1 MIDCLIENYHVLKG
15 SLVLY
20 RQITWYPWQPGDVA
34 GGRFLLEDF
43 RHFFTQQL
51 FGEKEG
57 KDEGTFGRD
66 HSMGPIFGGI
76 KRCNYMVI
84 LRDFPALFGLVK

>member
-1 MIDCLIENYHVLKG
+1 MVFIGHTHFWTNY
-15 SLVLY
+15 LVS
-20 RQITWYPWQPGDVA
+20 WQTGDVA

-57 KDEGTFGRD
+57 KDKGTFGTD
-66 HSMGPIFGGI
+66 H
-76 KRCNYMVI
+76 
-84 LRDFPALFGLVK
+84 

>member
-1 MIDCLIENYHVLKG
+1 LDKLLGILAGV
-15 SLVLY
+15 
-20 RQITWYPWQPGDVA
+20 GDVA

-57 KDEGTFGRD
+57 KDKGTFGRD
-66 HSMGPIFGGI
+66 H
-76 KRCNYMVI
+76 
-84 LRDFPALFGLVK
+84 